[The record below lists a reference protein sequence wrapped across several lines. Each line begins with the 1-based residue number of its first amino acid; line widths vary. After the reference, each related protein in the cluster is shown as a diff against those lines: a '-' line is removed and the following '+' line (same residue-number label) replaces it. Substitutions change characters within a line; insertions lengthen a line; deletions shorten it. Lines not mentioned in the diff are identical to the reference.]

1 MTLVSFISNL
11 HDESLRPQGRKE
23 SRWREKEQPF
33 PLAPSHPATWFLHLM
48 GYDLGF
54 SCLSDCGSGTV
65 SSHRAINS
73 GGEALLSLP
82 HQTQWTV
89 QALPTALSLLPQNQR
104 WCWLTMHIPGIH
116 SIDYW
121 LFEVVLW
128 NLSQAT
134 FLLIPNH
141 TKVWGLCKF
150 FTFLE
155 EPHTYRRNHKSCL
168 KW

>member
-1 MTLVSFISNL
+1 MWQVKLSSFFRVGSMQNLYSTNMTLVSFISNL

-54 SCLSDCGSGTV
+54 SCLSDCGSGIV

-82 HQTQWTV
+82 HQTQWTI
-89 QALPTALSLLPQNQR
+89 QALPTAL
-104 WCWLTMHIPGIH
+104 
-116 SIDYW
+116 
-121 LFEVVLW
+121 
-128 NLSQAT
+128 
-134 FLLIPNH
+134 
-141 TKVWGLCKF
+141 GL
-150 FTFLE
+150 
-155 EPHTYRRNHKSCL
+155 
-168 KW
+168 